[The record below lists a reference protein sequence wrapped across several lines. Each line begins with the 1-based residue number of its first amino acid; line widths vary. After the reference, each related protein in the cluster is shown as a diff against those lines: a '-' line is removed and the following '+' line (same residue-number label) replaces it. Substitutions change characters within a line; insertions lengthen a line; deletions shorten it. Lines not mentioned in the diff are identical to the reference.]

1 MRIKKRKKKQY
12 RRVHAKYL
20 AESPSLVT
28 VAQIII
34 DFIDPTKYHQWD
46 AGSVRLRCGH
56 ELCFQQFKFIVESN
70 GELSM
75 FSFQFTSPY

>member
-34 DFIDPTKYHQWD
+34 DFIDPTKYHQ
-46 AGSVRLRCGH
+46 
-56 ELCFQQFKFIVESN
+56 
-70 GELSM
+70 
-75 FSFQFTSPY
+75 